1 MKTITK
7 IIATLTLCVILAP
20 AAFADVIANP
30 DYPYNASEAVTM
42 FDQLWDDGYDKI
54 NEDLHATEAV
64 AKEQWFEGAMV
75 AQFHITFA
83 DGIDNG
89 YTFDFMNRDD
99 TAKIYN
105 ADPLLDDET
114 PWHYEETDNTDNLLT
129 PLSNVNL
136 TLRKLI
142 PAMQS
147 DVRLLEALDR
157 GIAEESDTS
166 MFITLKEDENQVST
180 WYIEFR
186 VANDDPAK
194 NKTYLVWVSAED
206 AAKPLFKTVRKD

>member
-30 DYPYNASEAVTM
+30 DYPYSASEAVTM
-42 FDQLWDDGYDKI
+42 FDQLWSDSYDKI
-54 NEDLHATEAV
+54 NQDLRVTETA

-75 AQFHITFA
+75 ANFKITFA

-89 YTFDFMNRDD
+89 YSFDFMNKDD
-99 TAKIYN
+99 TAKIYS
-105 ADPLLDDET
+105 ADPLLDDVT
-114 PWHYEETDNTDNLLT
+114 PWHYEETDNPDNLLT

-142 PAMQS
+142 SAMQN

-157 GIAEESDTS
+157 GITEESDTS
-166 MFITLKEDENQVST
+166 MFITLKENTEQVST

-186 VANDDPAK
+186 VMGATPEE

-206 AAKPLFKTVRKD
+206 AAKPLFKAVRKD